1 MDNHFRVA
9 IFGSARIKKDDWEY
23 KIIYQLGK
31 MLAQESISLV
41 TGGGPGLMDAASR
54 GHHAG
59 KGNNNVHSV
68 GLTIILPHET
78 KEQRAFH
85 LDIQQD
91 FERFSSRLDS
101 FMEYSH
107 AVIVAPGGVGT
118 LLELFYT
125 WQLVQVK
132 HICDMPI
139 ILMGPMWKGLVDWIR
154 THPMRKNLL
163 SESDVDRLFVA
174 QGVKETID
182 LIKKA
187 KMAYEEGKHVC
198 HSLAGYR

>member
-1 MDNHFRVA
+1 MDKPFRVA

-23 KIIYQLGK
+23 KIVYQLGK
-31 MLAQESISLV
+31 MLAQEGISLV

-54 GHHAG
+54 GHYAG
-59 KGNNNVHSV
+59 KGDNDVHSV
-68 GLTIILPHET
+68 GLTIALPKET
-78 KEQRAFH
+78 KEERAFH
-85 LDIQQD
+85 LDVHQD
-91 FERFSSRLDS
+91 FQRFSNRLDT

-132 HICDMPI
+132 HMCEIPI
-139 ILMGPMWKGLVDWIR
+139 ILMGPMWNGLVSWINNY
-154 THPMRKNLL
+154 PSRKKLL
-163 SESDVDRLFVA
+163 DRDDVDMLFVA

-182 LIKKA
+182 IIKKA
-187 KMAYEEGKHVC
+187 KKAYEEGRHVC
-198 HSLAGYR
+198 TSLAGYK